1 MKKVLIVLL
10 VLSLLVG
17 LGMLLF
23 RIFVTGRITDKG
35 GMENPE
41 FSDVTSQSD
50 NFGQRAPAHKKI
62 QEEYHGTI

>member
-10 VLSLLVG
+10 VLALLVG

-23 RIFVTGRITDKG
+23 RIFVTDRITDKG

-41 FSDVTSQSD
+41 FSDVASRPD
-50 NFGQRAPAHKKI
+50 DFGQRIPAHQNL
-62 QEEYHGTI
+62 QEEYHGTV